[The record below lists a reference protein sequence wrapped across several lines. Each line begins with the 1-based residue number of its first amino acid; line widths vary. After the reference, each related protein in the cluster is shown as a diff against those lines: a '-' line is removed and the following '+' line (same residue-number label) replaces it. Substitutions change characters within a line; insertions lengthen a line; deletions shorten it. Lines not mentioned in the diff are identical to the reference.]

1 LTTTEFVFNNKV
13 HIATKSSSFK
23 INYGRE
29 LRMGFEIRK
38 KRKYEK
44 AKKFVKETKKIHKE
58 TKVAL
63 RKSQKEMKRYTD
75 KNRKKVVDY
84 KVGDKV
90 LLSTKDLMW
99 QIRDKEMEKLM
110 EKFVEL
116 YKIKK
121 IILEN
126 VVELELLV
134 LMKIQLVVNISKIA
148 LYQEQVER

>member
-1 LTTTEFVFNNKV
+1 
-13 HIATKSSSFK
+13 
-23 INYGRE
+23 
-29 LRMGFEIRK
+29 MGFEIRK

-44 AKKFVKETKKIHKE
+44 AKKFVKETKKIHEE

-63 RKSQKEMKRYTD
+63 KKSQKEMKKYAD

-90 LLSTKDLMW
+90 LLSTNDLMW
-99 QIRDKEMEKLM
+99 QIRNREMEKLM

-126 VVELELLV
+126 VVELELPV
-134 LMKIQLVVNISKIA
+134 LMKIHLVVNISKIPGTSR
-148 LYQEQVER
+148 EIEKDSIF

>member
-1 LTTTEFVFNNKV
+1 
-13 HIATKSSSFK
+13 
-23 INYGRE
+23 
-29 LRMGFEIRK
+29 MGFEIRK

-44 AKKFVKETKKIHKE
+44 AKKFVKETKKIHEE

-63 RKSQKEMKRYTD
+63 KKSQKEMKKYAD

-90 LLSTKDLMW
+90 LLSTNDLMW
-99 QIRDKEMEKLM
+99 QIRNREMEKLM

-126 VVELELLV
+126 VVELELPV
-134 LMKIQLVVNISKIA
+134 LMKIHLVVNISKIPGTSR
-148 LYQEQVER
+148 EIENDSIF